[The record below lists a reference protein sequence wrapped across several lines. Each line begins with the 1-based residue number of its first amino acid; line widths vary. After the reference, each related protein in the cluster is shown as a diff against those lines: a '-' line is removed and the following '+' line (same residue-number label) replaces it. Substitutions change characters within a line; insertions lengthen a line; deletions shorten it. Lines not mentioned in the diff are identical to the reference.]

1 MPRRGGRQNG
11 RVDDEVDSQPLLV
24 SSREDLLSTRAS
36 PSPSAS
42 SSADNVLFA
51 IDDDDHDDDNY
62 GDNDEQE
69 TSALDGPPHPS
80 RRGKADQAVRF
91 QEHVQVIAPPLRS
104 TLESREAGTSSRAFT
119 FGVRLSMRAIRP
131 GVLLSAFDLDS
142 DELDHDGVG
151 QANLERGAQR
161 SREQSM
167 PLLVGLL
174 DASTVRRSLDI
185 PLGVDG
191 ESTYSDIDLEE
202 LAAKQAGGGG
212 MLNSIAN
219 MANSILGAGVWPAHL
234 PLALID
240 GSPRSR
246 DHWCVIRSYFPY
258 PLEDPNTSSGLPY
271 AVSRAGFFTG
281 IFLLVVLCCVTDWT
295 IRLIVTNAKLSGTNS
310 YIGVMNRCFGSSGRA
325 AVSFFQFSFAFGG
338 ASVKPHD
345 SLHAT
350 FRSFIHGQE
359 CAPLGSS
366 SVRVYRLC
374 SDLLRLFLTR
384 CSFRHRGHDPTR
396 HPLRIS

>member
-42 SSADNVLFA
+42 SSTDNVLFA
-51 IDDDDHDDDNY
+51 IDDDDDY
-62 GDNDEQE
+62 NDGNDGQE

-91 QEHVQVIAPPLRS
+91 QEHIQVIAPPLRS
-104 TLESREAGTSSRAFT
+104 TLESREAGTSSRAL
-119 FGVRLSMRAIRP
+119 RLALVIDEGDPTWRF
-131 GVLLSAFDLDS
+131 LSAFDLDS

-234 PLALID
+234 PIALID

-246 DHWCVIRSYFPY
+246 DHWCVIRSCFPY
-258 PLEDPNTSSGLPY
+258 SLEDLNTSSGLPY

-281 IFLLVVLCCVTDWT
+281 IFLLVVLCGVTDWT

-338 ASVKPHD
+338 ASMKPHD

-350 FRSFIHGQE
+350 FYSFIHGQE

-366 SVRVYRLC
+366 SVRVHCVR
-374 SDLLRLFLTR
+374 SSSASLTR
-384 CSFRHRGHDPTR
+384 GSFRHRGHDPTR

>member
-1 MPRRGGRQNG
+1 
-11 RVDDEVDSQPLLV
+11 VIDSQPLLV

-42 SSADNVLFA
+42 SSTDNVLFA
-51 IDDDDHDDDNY
+51 IDDDDAD
-62 GDNDEQE
+62 DNDEQE

-104 TLESREAGTSSRAFT
+104 TLESREAGTSSRAL
-119 FGVRLSMRAIRP
+119 RLALVIDKGDPTWRF
-131 GVLLSAFDLDS
+131 LSAFDLDS

-219 MANSILGAGVWPAHL
+219 MANSILGAGVWPPIFHL
-234 PLALID
+234 L
-240 GSPRSR
+240 
-246 DHWCVIRSYFPY
+246 
-258 PLEDPNTSSGLPY
+258 
-271 AVSRAGFFTG
+271 
-281 IFLLVVLCCVTDWT
+281 
-295 IRLIVTNAKLSGTNS
+295 
-310 YIGVMNRCFGSSGRA
+310 
-325 AVSFFQFSFAFGG
+325 
-338 ASVKPHD
+338 
-345 SLHAT
+345 
-350 FRSFIHGQE
+350 
-359 CAPLGSS
+359 
-366 SVRVYRLC
+366 
-374 SDLLRLFLTR
+374 
-384 CSFRHRGHDPTR
+384 
-396 HPLRIS
+396 

>member
-131 GVLLSAFDLDS
+131 GVLL
-142 DELDHDGVG
+142 
-151 QANLERGAQR
+151 
-161 SREQSM
+161 
-167 PLLVGLL
+167 
-174 DASTVRRSLDI
+174 
-185 PLGVDG
+185 
-191 ESTYSDIDLEE
+191 
-202 LAAKQAGGGG
+202 
-212 MLNSIAN
+212 
-219 MANSILGAGVWPAHL
+219 
-234 PLALID
+234 
-240 GSPRSR
+240 
-246 DHWCVIRSYFPY
+246 
-258 PLEDPNTSSGLPY
+258 
-271 AVSRAGFFTG
+271 
-281 IFLLVVLCCVTDWT
+281 
-295 IRLIVTNAKLSGTNS
+295 
-310 YIGVMNRCFGSSGRA
+310 
-325 AVSFFQFSFAFGG
+325 
-338 ASVKPHD
+338 
-345 SLHAT
+345 
-350 FRSFIHGQE
+350 
-359 CAPLGSS
+359 
-366 SVRVYRLC
+366 
-374 SDLLRLFLTR
+374 
-384 CSFRHRGHDPTR
+384 
-396 HPLRIS
+396 